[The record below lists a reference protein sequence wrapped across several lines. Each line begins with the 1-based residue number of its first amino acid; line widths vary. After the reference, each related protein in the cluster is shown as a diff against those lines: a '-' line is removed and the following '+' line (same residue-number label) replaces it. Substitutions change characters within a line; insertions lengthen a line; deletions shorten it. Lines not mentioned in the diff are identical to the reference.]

1 MIINR
6 LINKG
11 NNRRGRWATKQDKA
25 KEAEAAAAAAA
36 QAAVQAAANVE
47 GAGEEGE
54 DGVATGAAGEGTE
67 AGEESTAEES
77 SAPVATPAPTRGG
90 WRGRGR
96 RGRGARL
103 PPPPVK
109 QHIPMYRWVSAVRS
123 VTVEGPDEPVPIEDA
138 MANASLVDDVDK
150 KNGMDAAP
158 IPNKSIVRET
168 TTTFS
173 VPPEL
178 MPIASSAA
186 LHGPPQPRTIPPCA
200 VQGCKELR
208 RYRLVGAKDPEV
220 GACSAPHLSALQ
232 HLVSAK

>member
-25 KEAEAAAAAAA
+25 KEAEAAAVAAAA
-36 QAAVQAAANVE
+36 AVVTQPANAD

-54 DGVATGAAGEGTE
+54 DGDPTGAAGEGTE
-67 AGEESTAEES
+67 AGEESTGEES

-123 VTVEGPDEPVPIEDA
+123 IVVDSLDEPVPIEEA
-138 MANASLVDDVDK
+138 MANASLVDDAEK
-150 KNGMDAAP
+150 KDGTDAVSTL
-158 IPNKSIVRET
+158 NKSTLREMT
-168 TTTFS
+168 ITFS

-178 MPIASSAA
+178 VPTAPSQ
-186 LHGPPQPRTIPPCA
+186 GPPQPRTIPPCA
-200 VQGCKELR
+200 VQGCTELR
-208 RYRLVGAKDPEV
+208 KYRLVGAKDPEV
-220 GACSAPHLSALQ
+220 GACSAPHLNALQ

>member
-36 QAAVQAAANVE
+36 QPANAD

-67 AGEESTAEES
+67 AGEESTGEES
-77 SAPVATPAPTRGG
+77 SAPVATLAPTRGG

-123 VTVEGPDEPVPIEDA
+123 VVVGGPDEPVPIEDA
-138 MANASLVDDVDK
+138 MANTSLVDDAEK
-150 KNGMDAAP
+150 KDAMDATSA
-158 IPNKSIVRET
+158 PNKSTVRET
-168 TTTFS
+168 MIAFS

-178 MPIASSAA
+178 MPIAASQ
-186 LHGPPQPRTIPPCA
+186 GPPQPRIIPPCA
-200 VQGCKELR
+200 VQGCSELR
-208 RYRLVGAKDPEV
+208 KYRLVGAKDPEV
-220 GACSAPHLSALQ
+220 GACSGPHLNALQ
-232 HLVSAK
+232 HLVTAK

>member
-25 KEAEAAAAAAA
+25 KEAEAAAAAA
-36 QAAVQAAANVE
+36 VAAATQPTNAD

-67 AGEESTAEES
+67 AGEDSTGEES
-77 SAPVATPAPTRGG
+77 SVPVATPAPMRGG

-109 QHIPMYRWVSAVRS
+109 QHIPMYRWVSAVRNIA
-123 VTVEGPDEPVPIEDA
+123 VDGLDEPVPIEDA
-138 MANASLVDDVDK
+138 MANASLVDDADK
-150 KNGMDAAP
+150 GDGTDVVSV
-158 IPNKSIVRET
+158 PNKPTVREMT
-168 TTTFS
+168 ITFS

-178 MPIASSAA
+178 VPTAPSQ
-186 LHGPPQPRTIPPCA
+186 GPPQPRKIPPCA
-200 VQGCKELR
+200 VQGCAELR

-220 GACSAPHLSALQ
+220 GACSAPHLNALQ

>member
-36 QAAVQAAANVE
+36 AAATQPANADA
-47 GAGEEGE
+47 AGEEGE

-67 AGEESTAEES
+67 VGEESTGEES
-77 SAPVATPAPTRGG
+77 SAPIATPAPTRGG

-123 VTVEGPDEPVPIEDA
+123 VVVDGPDAPVPIEDA
-138 MANASLVDDVDK
+138 MANASLVDVAEK
-150 KNGMDAAP
+150 KDGTDAAP
-158 IPNKSIVRET
+158 APAPNKATVRET
-168 TTTFS
+168 TLTFS

-178 MPIASSAA
+178 MPIAPSQG
-186 LHGPPQPRTIPPCA
+186 LHQPRTIPPCA
-200 VQGCKELR
+200 VRGCTELR
-208 RYRLVGAKDPEV
+208 KYRLVGAKDPEV
-220 GACSAPHLSALQ
+220 GACSGPHLNSLQ
-232 HLVSAK
+232 HLISAK

>member
-36 QAAVQAAANVE
+36 AAAAQPANADA
-47 GAGEEGE
+47 AGGDGE

-67 AGEESTAEES
+67 AGEDSTGEES
-77 SAPVATPAPTRGG
+77 SAPIATPAPTRGG

-109 QHIPMYRWVSAVRS
+109 QHIPMYRWVSSVRHPAVDNL
-123 VTVEGPDEPVPIEDA
+123 DEPVPIEKA
-138 MANASLVDDVDK
+138 MANASLVDDVDGTGTALAL
-150 KNGMDAAP
+150 NTPA
-158 IPNKSIVRET
+158 VRET
-168 TTTFS
+168 TITFS

-178 MPIASSAA
+178 MPTAPSQ
-186 LHGPPQPRTIPPCA
+186 GPPQPRSVPPCA
-200 VQGCKELR
+200 VQGCTELR
-208 RYRLVGAKDPEV
+208 KYRLVGAKDPEIGEHRLNSSHKTV
-220 GACSAPHLSALQ
+220 SRMPSSA
-232 HLVSAK
+232 

>member
-36 QAAVQAAANVE
+36 AAAAQPANADV
-47 GAGEEGE
+47 AGEEGE

-67 AGEESTAEES
+67 AGEESTGEES
-77 SAPVATPAPTRGG
+77 SAPIATPAPTRGG

-109 QHIPMYRWVSAVRS
+109 QHIPMYRWVSAVRN
-123 VTVEGPDEPVPIEDA
+123 VAVDGPDEPVPIEDA
-138 MANASLVDDVDK
+138 MANASLVDDAEK
-150 KNGMDAAP
+150 KDGTDAASV
-158 IPNKSIVRET
+158 PNKPTVRET
-168 TTTFS
+168 TITFS

-178 MPIASSAA
+178 MPIAPSQ
-186 LHGPPQPRTIPPCA
+186 GPPQPRTIPPCA
-200 VQGCKELR
+200 VRGCTELR
-208 RYRLVGAKDPEV
+208 KYRLVGAKDPEV
-220 GACSAPHLSALQ
+220 GACSAPHLNSLR
-232 HLVSAK
+232 HLVPAK

>member
-36 QAAVQAAANVE
+36 AAAAQPANAD

-67 AGEESTAEES
+67 AGEESTGEES
-77 SAPVATPAPTRGG
+77 SAPIATPAPTRGG

-123 VTVEGPDEPVPIEDA
+123 VVVEGSDEPVPIEDA
-138 MANASLVDDVDK
+138 MANASLVDDTEKKDK
-150 KNGMDAAP
+150 TDVEPAP
-158 IPNKSIVRET
+158 NQPTVRET
-168 TTTFS
+168 TITFS

-178 MPIASSAA
+178 MPIAPSQ
-186 LHGPPQPRTIPPCA
+186 GPPQPRTIPPCA
-200 VQGCKELR
+200 VHGCTELR
-208 RYRLVGAKDPEV
+208 KYRLAGAKDPEV
-220 GACSAPHLSALQ
+220 GACSAPHLNSLQ
-232 HLVSAK
+232 HLVPAK

>member
-36 QAAVQAAANVE
+36 AAAAQPANADA
-47 GAGEEGE
+47 AGEEGE

-67 AGEESTAEES
+67 AGEDSTGEES

-123 VTVEGPDEPVPIEDA
+123 VAVDNLDEPVPIEKA
-138 MANASLVDDVDK
+138 MENASLVDDVEK
-150 KNGMDAAP
+150 KDGTDTASALNTPA
-158 IPNKSIVRET
+158 VRET
-168 TTTFS
+168 TITFS

-178 MPIASSAA
+178 MPTAPSQ
-186 LHGPPQPRTIPPCA
+186 GPPKPRSIPPCA
-200 VQGCKELR
+200 VQGCTELR
-208 RYRLVGAKDPEV
+208 KYRLVGAKDPEV
-220 GACSAPHLSALQ
+220 GACSAPHLNALQ
-232 HLVSAK
+232 HLVASK

>member
-36 QAAVQAAANVE
+36 TTAATTQPANAD
-47 GAGEEGE
+47 GAGEDGE

-67 AGEESTAEES
+67 AGEESTGEES

-123 VTVEGPDEPVPIEDA
+123 VVVEGPDEPVPIEDA
-138 MANASLVDDVDK
+138 MAKASLVDGTEK
-150 KNGMDAAP
+150 KDGADAAP
-158 IPNKSIVRET
+158 VPNTSTARET
-168 TTTFS
+168 TITFS

-178 MPIASSAA
+178 IPISPSQ
-186 LHGPPQPRTIPPCA
+186 GPPQPRTIPPCG
-200 VQGCKELR
+200 VQGCPELR
-208 RYRLVGAKDPEV
+208 KYRLVGARDPEV
-220 GACSAPHLSALQ
+220 GACSASHLNSLQ
-232 HLVSAK
+232 QLVSAN

>member
-36 QAAVQAAANVE
+36 AAAAQPANPDA
-47 GAGEEGE
+47 AGEEGE

-67 AGEESTAEES
+67 AGEDSTGEES

-123 VTVEGPDEPVPIEDA
+123 VVVDSLDEPVPIERA
-138 MANASLVDDVDK
+138 MANASLADDAEK
-150 KNGMDAAP
+150 KNGTDTASALITP
-158 IPNKSIVRET
+158 AVRET
-168 TTTFS
+168 TITFS

-178 MPIASSAA
+178 MPTAPSQ
-186 LHGPPQPRTIPPCA
+186 GPPQPRSVPPCA
-200 VQGCKELR
+200 VQGCTELR
-208 RYRLVGAKDPEV
+208 KYRLVGAKDPEV
-220 GACSAPHLSALQ
+220 GACSAPHLNALQ
-232 HLVSAK
+232 HLVASK

>member
-36 QAAVQAAANVE
+36 TAVTQPTNTDV
-47 GAGEEGE
+47 AGEEGE

-67 AGEESTAEES
+67 AGEDSTGEES

-123 VTVEGPDEPVPIEDA
+123 VAVDSLDEQVPIESA
-138 MANASLVDDVDK
+138 MANASLVDDVEK
-150 KNGMDAAP
+150 KDEADTASVLNISG
-158 IPNKSIVRET
+158 VRET
-168 TTTFS
+168 TITFS

-178 MPIASSAA
+178 VPTAPSQ
-186 LHGPPQPRTIPPCA
+186 GPPQPRSIPPCA
-200 VQGCKELR
+200 VQGCTELR
-208 RYRLVGAKDPEV
+208 KYRLVGAKDPEV
-220 GACSAPHLSALQ
+220 GACCAPHLNALQ
-232 HLVSAK
+232 HLVSSK